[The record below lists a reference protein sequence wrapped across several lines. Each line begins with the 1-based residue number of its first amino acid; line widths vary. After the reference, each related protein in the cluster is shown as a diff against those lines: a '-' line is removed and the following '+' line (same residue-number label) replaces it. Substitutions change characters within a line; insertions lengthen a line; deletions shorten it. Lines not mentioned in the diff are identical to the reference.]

1 MTHVEMIKREELV
14 SLKGQLN
21 YTNECLS
28 RKNEMQPWEF
38 KEYNN
43 LKSGYEIEIAEL
55 ENHIKNIF

>member
-1 MTHVEMIKREELV
+1 MSHAEMVKREELA

-28 RKNEMQPWEF
+28 RQNEMQSWEI

-43 LKSGYEIEIAEL
+43 LKSGYEQEIAEL
-55 ENHIKNIF
+55 ENHIKNVF